1 MFQILLGL
9 LAIYFF
15 HRRRPGQLQRIASL
29 RSKMYLSVYPKEKF
43 ERPILKAEFVV
54 KTDQLLAE
62 DESNLRK
69 KLEEEFAEL
78 EQVSFIMF

>member
-1 MFQILLGL
+1 
-9 LAIYFF
+9 
-15 HRRRPGQLQRIASL
+15 
-29 RSKMYLSVYPKEKF
+29 MYLSVYPKEKF